1 MKILHHHKPEGKTY
15 LKVRFVVYPKR
26 ITFEVLEQHQRITA
40 PDNDVLFLSDKV
52 VSAALPALCKDEVFI
67 RGDWIEW
74 NNHVAQVHFTID
86 TLNAKESEQI
96 GRHNLKKVLENV
108 EQLARAMPNRVTIH
122 IVRAQTGIEDVIRW
136 SIERELNYSVQP
148 LQHKEDYEVVYP
160 MWMRAR
166 PGPVEQAADRY
177 ECKYLSGST
186 HFYDV
191 EGRDLPCCYIKRNAD
206 TFDRDAA
213 RQQMQSGV
221 VPSHCTGCRQLTKV
235 NNGNQASTNG
245 PSYQNA

>member
-1 MKILHHHKPEGKTY
+1 MPQQDMAWDTFVQIIDRIPKGSTVMLQGEGEPTMWPHWWQGVE
-15 LKVRFVVYPKR
+15 LVRSRGLTPYSIINGSR
-26 ITFEVLEQHQRITA
+26 IDVFRTALLFPRIG
-40 PDNDVLFLSDKV
+40 
-52 VSAALPALCKDEVFI
+52 VS
-67 RGDWIEW
+67 
-74 NNHVAQVHFTID
+74 ID

-136 SIERELNYSVQP
+136 AIDRELNYCVQP

-166 PGPVEQAADRY
+166 PGPAEQAADRY
-177 ECKYLSGST
+177 ECKYLSGGST

-245 PSYQNA
+245 SPHQNA